1 MEDFL
6 EIQIIPDYNTARK
19 LMGFN
24 EYDDPK
30 DDDIILTQSNNME
43 PIDVADD
50 EIFTIEKGKV
60 GQINSSQKQYLLKKK
75 CDLSHKEDFLIDFHL
90 LPGKYKYSEKDHVIF
105 KL

>member
-19 LMGFN
+19 LMGYN

-60 GQINSSQKQYLLKKK
+60 GQINSSQDQYLLKKK
-75 CDLSHKEDFLIDFHL
+75 SDLSHKEDFLIDFHL
-90 LPGKYKYSEKDHVIF
+90 PPGKYKYSEKTHVIF
-105 KL
+105 RL